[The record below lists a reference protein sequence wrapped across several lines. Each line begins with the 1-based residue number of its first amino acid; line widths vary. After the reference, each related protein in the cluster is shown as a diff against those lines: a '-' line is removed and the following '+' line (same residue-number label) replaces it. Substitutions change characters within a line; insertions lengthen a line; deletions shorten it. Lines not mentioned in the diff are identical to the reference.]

1 VNVRCRH
8 TSLLLLLA
16 SLLCILV
23 FAPFASASPV
33 AAKKARLHAVEARLQ
48 TVYAKADMA
57 VERYNQAAS
66 KLQAVKAQI
75 TENQRLLKIAEY
87 NLAIAHREL
96 DHRAAALYKTRDVG
110 FVDVLFHSNS
120 FDDLVTQLNDMQRFG
135 TNDVNTVKAIGSYRS
150 TIQDKRL
157 TLQADKQS
165 AAKLVQQRAQQKQQV
180 LSVQHQL
187 EGMTRGIK
195 AQIRHLEAQ
204 QAAAARAAAAQ
215 ATAVVTDTSTG
226 TAPSGGSSGGNQ
238 AVVAAAVAELGVP
251 YVWGGESPSGFDCS
265 GLAQWCYA
273 HAGIGIPRTATAQQQ
288 ASQYVP
294 IGEAQPGDLVFFG
307 GPGYSYHVGIYVGG
321 GSMIAAPHTGAV
333 VSYGSAGGA
342 WCAGRF

>member
-1 VNVRCRH
+1 VNVRSRH
-8 TSLLLLLA
+8 TGLLLLLA

-23 FAPFASASPV
+23 FASSASASPV
-33 AAKKARLHAVEARLQ
+33 SAKKARLHAVEARLQ
-48 TVYAKADMA
+48 KVYAKADMA
-57 VERYNQAAS
+57 VERYDQAAS
-66 KLQAVKAQI
+66 KLQAVKQQI
-75 TENQRLLKIAEY
+75 TENKHLLKVAEY
-87 NLAIAHREL
+87 NLGIARREL
-96 DHRAAALYKTRDVG
+96 EVRAEDLYKSRDVG

-120 FDDLVTQLNDMQRFG
+120 FDDLVTQMNDMQRFG
-135 TNDVNTVKAIGSYRS
+135 ANDVNTVNAIASYRS
-150 TIQDKRL
+150 TIQDRRI
-157 TLQADKQS
+157 TLQSDKQT
-165 AAKLVQQRAQQKQQV
+165 AATLVQQRAQQKRQV
-180 LSVQHQL
+180 LGVQHQL

-215 ATAVVTDTSTG
+215 AQAQTTDTSTG
-226 TAPSGGSSGGNQ
+226 TAPSGGTGGGNQ

-273 HAGIGIPRTATAQQQ
+273 HAGISIPRTATAQQQ
-288 ASQYVP
+288 ASTEVP
-294 IGEAQPGDLVFFG
+294 ISEVQPGDLVFFG

-333 VSYGSAGGA
+333 VSYCSAGGA
-342 WCAGRF
+342 WIGGRF